1 VNEVAH
7 RLGLLPD
14 ARVALVNLRPETR
27 ALLPLHDVLLFE
39 RASETLD
46 VLIYCS
52 DDVANMRRRVPF
64 LSGFVRSGGRIWVGH
79 PRPGSELV
87 TDVSVS
93 NVVEV
98 GTAAGLKAEDA
109 IELGDWRLVGF
120 LKP

>member
-1 VNEVAH
+1 MTEVAY
-7 RLGLLPD
+7 RLGLLPN
-14 ARVALVNLRPETR
+14 ARVALVNLGPETQ
-27 ALLPLHDVLLFE
+27 ALLPLDDVILFE

-52 DDVANMRRRVPF
+52 DELANIRRRVPF

-87 TDVSVS
+87 TDVSS
-93 NVVEV
+93 AEVVEV
-98 GTAAGLKAEDA
+98 GTGAGLKAEDT